1 MTSLERRALIEIA
14 AELTPD
20 HLLMVIQFA
29 NAVRQI
35 EREQAT
41 ATTDTA
47 KRAERQ
53 TDATLQTIEHYLR
66 DMDEGTLRRVL
77 WYVRGVALADHRR
90 WRDI

>member
-29 NAVRQI
+29 NAIRHI

-41 ATTDTA
+41 ATTDTE
-47 KRAERQ
+47 KRAERL
-53 TDATLQTIEHYLR
+53 TDATLQTIDHYLH
-66 DMDEGTLRRVL
+66 DMDEGKLRRV
-77 WYVRGVALADHRR
+77 VRGVASADHRC